1 MEWPLRDEA
10 SKDFDKLENVKI
22 FFKDNMTANSH
33 LKFIK
38 NNILEWWDSTE
49 VQNVKKYF
57 KQKYARI
64 DIDDRRREEL
74 YNLINN
80 LNQNVS

>member
-1 MEWPLRDEA
+1 ML
-10 SKDFDKLENVKI
+10 K
-22 FFKDNMTANSH
+22 FFFEDNMTANSH
-33 LKFIK
+33 LKSIK

-64 DIDDRRREEL
+64 DIDDRRRGIIQF
-74 YNLINN
+74 N
-80 LNQNVS
+80 